1 MAMVLMESL
10 NRNTKSLEHRTN
22 KQKRVILA
30 QLGMERDQFFAE
42 RARMIEETKRIILG
56 GKTK

>member
-1 MAMVLMESL
+1 MESTS
-10 NRNTKSLEHRTN
+10 RNTKSLEHRTN

-30 QLGMERDQFFAE
+30 QLGIERDQFYAE
-42 RARMIEETKRIILG
+42 RARMFEETKRMLLG

>member
-1 MAMVLMESL
+1 MEIT
-10 NRNTKSLEHRTN
+10 NRNTKSLEHKSN

-30 QLGMERDQFFAE
+30 QLGMEREQFFAE
-42 RARMIEETKRIILG
+42 RARMLEETKRIILG